1 MPLSIYTSNRM
12 ENLVEALAEVVA
24 SPLPS
29 PFTPEII
36 LVQSRGMQ
44 RWLAMEL
51 AGRFGVWANCVY
63 PFPNSFI
70 DDLFARVLQKSAEEA
85 PYVPTVL
92 AWRIMETLPGLLE
105 QDAFASLKGYLAG
118 GSQELKL
125 YQLACRLA
133 DVFDQYTL
141 FRGEMLEGWENGRED
156 HWQAVLW
163 RAIVAIAGN
172 GHRWNFG
179 KRFFREF
186 EGWFRSGGELPVRV
200 AVLGISWLPKF
211 HLDVLAAV
219 SQFTEVNLFIMS
231 PCREYWADILPAR
244 RRARLPKAI
253 RALSPEGNPLLAS
266 LGRLGKEFSE
276 IIAEYGATGGG
287 ESDLYREAEGGTLL
301 TTLQNDILGLKEIGE
316 GAEKICVMPNDRSL
330 RVHSCHGPMREVEIL
345 HDSLLAMFDE
355 MKDLSPRH
363 ILVMTPDIEKY
374 APYVSA
380 VFEGS
385 PDHSVRIPFSI
396 ADRNICGE
404 GRLSRPL
411 LAMFHLP
418 GKRFPV
424 TGVMDILAAGPVH
437 VRFGLEEDDLDLARS
452 WLEETRIRW
461 GLDSG
466 EREREGF
473 PPYRENS
480 WRAGLDRLLLGYAMP
495 EETGLFL
502 GVLPYDDMEG
512 EAVETLGKFS
522 CFVEKLHGLV
532 EDLDRP
538 RTLPEWGHLCR
549 GILEGFFAPADDD
562 ADELAMID
570 GILDGLDAL
579 PLQSGYAGTVGLQ
592 VFRSWLAAGIGKQ
605 GRGLGFLSGGVTFC
619 AMLPMRSIPFRV
631 IALLGMNDGAFPRQE
646 RPLGFDLA
654 AMARKP
660 GDRSLRDEDRYLF
673 LEVLLS
679 ARERL
684 HISYT
689 GQSMRDNAI
698 LPPSVLVDELLDYLG
713 NRFTDGSREFHANL
727 VARHPL
733 QPFSPAC
740 FSGETGLSSY
750 SEENYRAVLRRAGGV
765 RPQASFF
772 PGPLPEPPDEMREVS
787 VENLLDFFDNP
798 ARYLLITR
806 LGIRFDRL
814 SPSLEDR
821 EPFEIDSL
829 DSYLVRREM
838 LEMLLKGKTPDE
850 CRELVKARGVL
861 PPASQGEML
870 FEEIAAEAG
879 GLAGRINELTGGRS
893 RLESYQVDIEIDGFR
908 IVGRIEGIWPDR
920 LIRYRCGKCSGRDR
934 IRLWIE
940 HLILA
945 SSALDRYPGES
956 VLVTLDQEVRI
967 KPVTD
972 SLPILRT
979 LLGYFRQGLC
989 RPLKFFPRS
998 SFAFSVKGEIS
1009 HARTAW
1015 CGDHFPEND
1024 NPYYDICFAGS
1035 DPLDGE
1041 FEEVALAILDPLLA
1055 HQVKCS

>member
-1 MPLSIYTSNRM
+1 MPLRIHTSNRM
-12 ENLVEALAEVVA
+12 ENLVEALAEIVA
-24 SPLPS
+24 SPLPT
-29 PFTPEII
+29 PFMPEII
-36 LVQSRGMQ
+36 MVQSRGMQ
-44 RWLAMEL
+44 RWLGMEL
-51 AGRFGVWANCVY
+51 ARRFGVWANCVY

-70 DDLFARVLQKSAEEA
+70 DDLFGRVLQESAEKT
-85 PYVPTVL
+85 PYVPSVL
-92 AWRIMETLPGLLE
+92 AWRIMAALPGLLE
-105 QDAFASLKGYLAG
+105 LDAFASLKGYLAG
-118 GSQELKL
+118 GRHELKL

-163 RAIVAIAGN
+163 RAIVDVAGN
-172 GHRWNFG
+172 GHRWNFC
-179 KRFFREF
+179 KRFFRELD
-186 EGWFRSGGELPVRV
+186 GWFQSGGELPVRV
-200 AVLGISWLPKF
+200 AVFGISWLPKF
-211 HLDVLAAV
+211 HLDVLAAI

-244 RRARLPKAI
+244 RRARLPDAV

-276 IIAEYGATGGG
+276 IIAEHGATGGG
-287 ESDLYREAEGGTLL
+287 ESDLYREVEGGTLL
-301 TTLQNDILGLKEIGE
+301 AALQNDILGLKGAGE
-316 GAEKICVMPNDRSL
+316 GTEPIRAMPDDRSL
-330 RVHSCHGPMREVEIL
+330 RIHSCHGPMREVEVL

-355 MKDLSPRH
+355 MEGLLPRH

-380 VFEGS
+380 VFEGN

-404 GRLSRPL
+404 GRLGSPL

-418 GKRFPV
+418 GKRFPA
-424 TGVMDILAAGPVH
+424 TGVMDILASGPVH
-437 VRFGLEEDDLDLARS
+437 ARFGLDEDDLDLARS

-461 GLDSG
+461 GLDGG
-466 EREREGF
+466 ERQREGF

-495 EETGLFL
+495 EEAGLFS

-512 EAVETLGKFS
+512 EAAETLGKFS
-522 CFVEKLHGLV
+522 RFVEKLHLLV
-532 EDLDRP
+532 EDMELP

-549 GILEGFFAPADDD
+549 GILDDFFSPSDDD

-570 GILDGLDAL
+570 GILDGLDTL
-579 PLQSGYAGTVGLQ
+579 PLHSGFIGTVGLQ
-592 VFRSWLAAGIGKQ
+592 VFRSWLAAGMGKH

-631 IALLGMNDGAFPRQE
+631 IAMLGMDDGAFPRQE
-646 RPLGFDLA
+646 RPLGFDLVA
-654 AMARKP
+654 RTRKP

-689 GQSMRDNAI
+689 GQGLRDNTT
-698 LPPSVLVDELLDYLG
+698 LPPSVLIDELLDYVG
-713 NRFTDGSREFHANL
+713 GRFADGSRELPANL
-727 VARHPL
+727 VIRHPL

-740 FSGETGLSSY
+740 FSGEAGLQSY
-750 SEENYRAVLRRAGGV
+750 SEENYRAVLRRAEGA
-765 RPQASFF
+765 RPQRPFF
-772 PGPLPEPPDEMREVS
+772 AGPLPVPPDEMREVS
-787 VENLLDFFDNP
+787 VENLLAFFDNP
-798 ARYLLITR
+798 ARYLLVTR
-806 LGIRFDRL
+806 LGIRFDQL
-814 SPSLEDR
+814 ALPLEDR
-821 EPFEIDSL
+821 EPFGIDSL
-829 DSYLVRREM
+829 DSYLVRDEM
-838 LEMLLKGKTPDE
+838 LEMLLEGKSLEE
-850 CRELVKARGVL
+850 CREVVKARGVL

-879 GLAGRINELTGGRS
+879 GLAERILGLTGGRS
-893 RLESYQVDIEIDGFR
+893 RPEPRQVDMEIDGFR
-908 IVGRIEGIWPDR
+908 IVGRVEGIWPDR
-920 LIRYRCGKCSGRDR
+920 LIRYRCGKCSGKDR
-934 IRLWIE
+934 VRLWIE

-945 SSALDRYPGES
+945 ASVLDPRPVES
-956 VLVTLDQEVRI
+956 VLLTLDEEVRI
-967 KPVTD
+967 VPVSD

-979 LLGYFRQGLC
+979 LLGYFWQGLS

-998 SFAFSVKGEIS
+998 SFAFAAKGEIS

-1015 CGDHFPEND
+1015 CGDHFPENH
-1024 NPYYDICFAGS
+1024 NPYYAICFADS
-1035 DPLDGE
+1035 NPLDDE
-1041 FEEVALAILDPLLA
+1041 FEEVALAILEPLLA
-1055 HQVKCS
+1055 HQVKC